1 LTDEHCLKKPVI
13 ETSDAL
19 SDGEDYDEDESDEN
33 VAAALEV
40 TTYLLSRLRDIEHV
54 EITGLNKT
62 VTKATVAKMQRKFTR
77 RPSTRCCTSTS

>member
-1 LTDEHCLKKPVI
+1 MDEHCLKKPVI